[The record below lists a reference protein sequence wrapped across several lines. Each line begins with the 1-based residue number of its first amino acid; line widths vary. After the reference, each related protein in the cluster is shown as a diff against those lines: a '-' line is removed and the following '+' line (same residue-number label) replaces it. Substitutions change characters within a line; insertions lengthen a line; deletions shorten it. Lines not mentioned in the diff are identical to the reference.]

1 MVILFLFFLFFNLH
15 LSYIYSHKKFTGIER
30 LFNSITPLFFII
42 FLEFFILMF
51 LKIFKPLPAF
61 FLIFFISFISNFL
74 LLSYKKFLK
83 IFLKDIKIF
92 KLILKIEKKV
102 FIIFPIIWLVLII
115 RTSIVYPMGWDSL
128 TYHLPKAAL
137 WAQRGSFFYMP
148 APGGWGFY
156 QTYFGSG
163 SILPSFLLMFSKSQT
178 FLTYI
183 DIFYFLLI
191 ALSLFQLTRK
201 IKLNKNFIFIGT
213 NFILSIP
220 ALFLSI
226 SSLYVDQIVILFS
239 LLSFYYFFSFL
250 KKRENYFFYCFFIS
264 LGIALSIKISTITGV
279 FILLFFI
286 FLKEFK
292 KIKLFK
298 FVFGFLLFISPIFP
312 WILENIKNTGYPLGY
327 FPLKIFNLELGK
339 MSDAHKWYIQRN
351 SLKYIG
357 FQEEFLAFFKMF
369 HYPFMPLP
377 VLSYFCIIP
386 LFISFFVLKKNFKEN
401 KNFYFGTI
409 LFFLSFFLFYF
420 HSNFKVVRIFWS
432 HTNARFLLPYILP
445 LILISLKFEKKYYYY
460 FLIFSTL
467 SNYITV
473 LFFGWSTLEFIIIPF
488 IVFSA
493 FLIIFLFKNKRILI
507 IIYFF
512 IIFSFSIF
520 IKTKF
525 KYYLLDNSITF
536 RKTPNYWVQFLPIL
550 DKPEKKKIAITS
562 GHQMNSDNWFIFYI
576 LGNKLQNEIIYI
588 PSSKSGDIIDF
599 SKDLSIN
606 KKADYFSWLDRLKRE
621 KVTHILS
628 FSPASIE
635 LMWMKENNETF
646 EFISGEKKNYGLF
659 LLKSY

>member
-148 APGGWGFY
+148 APGGWGFS

-191 ALSLFQLTRK
+191 ALSLFQLARK

-264 LGIALSIKISTITGV
+264 FRYSSFNKNIHNYRCFYIAL
-279 FILLFFI
+279 
-286 FLKEFK
+286 
-292 KIKLFK
+292 
-298 FVFGFLLFISPIFP
+298 
-312 WILENIKNTGYPLGY
+312 
-327 FPLKIFNLELGK
+327 
-339 MSDAHKWYIQRN
+339 
-351 SLKYIG
+351 
-357 FQEEFLAFFKMF
+357 
-369 HYPFMPLP
+369 
-377 VLSYFCIIP
+377 
-386 LFISFFVLKKNFKEN
+386 
-401 KNFYFGTI
+401 
-409 LFFLSFFLFYF
+409 
-420 HSNFKVVRIFWS
+420 
-432 HTNARFLLPYILP
+432 
-445 LILISLKFEKKYYYY
+445 
-460 FLIFSTL
+460 
-467 SNYITV
+467 
-473 LFFGWSTLEFIIIPF
+473 
-488 IVFSA
+488 
-493 FLIIFLFKNKRILI
+493 
-507 IIYFF
+507 
-512 IIFSFSIF
+512 
-520 IKTKF
+520 
-525 KYYLLDNSITF
+525 
-536 RKTPNYWVQFLPIL
+536 
-550 DKPEKKKIAITS
+550 
-562 GHQMNSDNWFIFYI
+562 FYI
-576 LGNKLQNEIIYI
+576 
-588 PSSKSGDIIDF
+588 
-599 SKDLSIN
+599 
-606 KKADYFSWLDRLKRE
+606 
-621 KVTHILS
+621 
-628 FSPASIE
+628 
-635 LMWMKENNETF
+635 F
-646 EFISGEKKNYGLF
+646 ERV
-659 LLKSY
+659 